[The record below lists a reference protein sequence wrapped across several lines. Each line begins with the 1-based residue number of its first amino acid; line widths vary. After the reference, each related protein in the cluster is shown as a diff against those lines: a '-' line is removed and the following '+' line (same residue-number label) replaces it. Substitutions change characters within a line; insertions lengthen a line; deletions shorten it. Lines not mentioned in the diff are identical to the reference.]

1 MDDSGDSEQ
10 LKQRKSGITS
20 NFMTLRS
27 SSMRALL
34 IIAVL
39 LVLIVSLISVRNL
52 KQVDVKSETVKRQS
66 LTMSVTATSTG
77 TIKSDNEA
85 KITAQRAGRLEKL
98 TVDEG
103 DHVKSGGVVA
113 EIDKEEAYY
122 NLQMAEAS
130 LRKAEFILN
139 QLISNHNSFK
149 VDVEKNIER
158 AKATF
163 LEVESRL
170 KRFTGLKEKEYVSEM
185 DMEAVQKEYDVA
197 KANLGSAIAARDQV
211 KARAEELKAQEA
223 NIKEANNHLAISK
236 LNSQYSFITSPISGI
251 VTSRPVRL
259 GEGVTKGSV
268 IATVVS
274 TDSLYIEAFIDE
286 ADVAKAK
293 TGQKV
298 NIIMDAYPER
308 VFTGEVYRIS
318 PVVLGGKQETRTFE
332 VRTRFK
338 DIPPVIKPG
347 MSADIEIIV
356 ESIENALVIP
366 SQSLFEKE
374 GRKFVYIVRDSRAR
388 LVRIEI
394 GRFNWNFTEVKS
406 GIKEGDEVV
415 VNTGA
420 AELKDGIRVRMR

>member
-20 NFMTLRS
+20 NFRTLRS
-27 SSMRALL
+27 LSMRALL